1 LPKLRKLKLEDT
13 VDQKPIRPDLTVVC
27 RPEVPT
33 LKLKLSRFEPKLS
46 FCLSKSKLTMLK
58 HTKTSV
64 KKMNR
69 NVNGLKTYIIKKK
82 KKNSFGS
89 LL

>member
-1 LPKLRKLKLEDT
+1 
-13 VDQKPIRPDLTVVC
+13 
-27 RPEVPT
+27 
-33 LKLKLSRFEPKLS
+33 
-46 FCLSKSKLTMLK
+46 MLK

-82 KKNSFGS
+82 NKNSLGS

>member
-1 LPKLRKLKLEDT
+1 
-13 VDQKPIRPDLTVVC
+13 
-27 RPEVPT
+27 
-33 LKLKLSRFEPKLS
+33 
-46 FCLSKSKLTMLK
+46 MLK

-89 LL
+89 LLWKNVRLKTGKNGLSTESAPGVVGMK